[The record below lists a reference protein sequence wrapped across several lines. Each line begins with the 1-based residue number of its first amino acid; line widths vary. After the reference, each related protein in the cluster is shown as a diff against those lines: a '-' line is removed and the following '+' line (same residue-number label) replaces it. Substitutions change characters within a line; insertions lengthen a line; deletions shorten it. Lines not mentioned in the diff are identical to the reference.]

1 MNRKSLITLEFDKI
15 IAMLKKYLVSSMG
28 EELVDNMEI
37 YQDISQIQHQLQAT
51 SEARFLIATERFTL
65 RGLQDI
71 RPTLER
77 ARIKAMPSIEG
88 LLHVSATLKCYS
100 LAAKI
105 INRNLDDAPLMYS
118 IVEGIEN
125 LSHIQDEINTCI
137 AEDGSILN
145 RASSLLA
152 DIRRQIRRLEGQVRS
167 KIEAIVQ
174 SPKYSKYLQDN
185 IVTMRQNRYVV
196 PVKYEYRQQ
205 VPGIVHDR
213 SASGSTLFIEP
224 MAVVEANNKLRE
236 WEQKEHKEIER
247 ILRHLG
253 DLLHDNYGQLSLIS
267 DTSGILDVLYARGQL
282 SLAMKAV
289 EPKINETQY
298 ISLIQARHP
307 LISINQVVPI
317 DIKLGKDY
325 QAIIITGPNT
335 GGKTVTLKLV
345 GLLQLMA
352 QAGLHIPANH
362 NSEISVF
369 SNVLADIGDEQSI
382 EQSLSTFSSHMT
394 NIITLLN
401 VADDRSLVLLDEL
414 GAGTDP
420 VEGAALAMSIID
432 NLINRGISLIATTH
446 YSELKA
452 YAYNH
457 EKIIN
462 GSVEFDVETLRP
474 TYRLLVGIPGRSNAL
489 LIAKRLGL
497 QESVIKGAQKY
508 ISSEEKH
515 VENMISELEE
525 NRMKSEQAYLEADR
539 LRQENK
545 KLQEEYQKRVDR
557 LAEQETELKQKAV
570 DEARQYTKDVKKE
583 LDELIAGLRAEFADL
598 QSKQELEESITAT
611 RKLVGEVEAGIHHDD
626 QQITITKPQP
636 KLKAKRSNRQISK
649 GMQVRH
655 LQWDREGIVVADIND
670 KKQVQVQFGSM
681 KVWVD
686 VNLLDEI
693 VKTQKVSG
701 VVITRGSER
710 VGLELDLRGKTI
722 SEAEHEIDLYL
733 DKAILDGRKEVA
745 IIHGK
750 GTGALRKGVT
760 SYLESHR
767 QVVSSRYGSAAEG
780 GWGVT
785 VVRLSK

>member
-51 SEARFLIATERFTL
+51 SEARFLIATDRFTL

-174 SPKYSKYLQDN
+174 SPKYSKYMQDN

-236 WEQKEHKEIER
+236 WGQKEHKEIER

-289 EPKINETQY
+289 EPKINDTQY

-352 QAGLHIPANH
+352 HPWN
-362 NSEISVF
+362 
-369 SNVLADIGDEQSI
+369 
-382 EQSLSTFSSHMT
+382 
-394 NIITLLN
+394 
-401 VADDRSLVLLDEL
+401 
-414 GAGTDP
+414 
-420 VEGAALAMSIID
+420 
-432 NLINRGISLIATTH
+432 
-446 YSELKA
+446 
-452 YAYNH
+452 
-457 EKIIN
+457 
-462 GSVEFDVETLRP
+462 
-474 TYRLLVGIPGRSNAL
+474 
-489 LIAKRLGL
+489 
-497 QESVIKGAQKY
+497 
-508 ISSEEKH
+508 
-515 VENMISELEE
+515 
-525 NRMKSEQAYLEADR
+525 
-539 LRQENK
+539 
-545 KLQEEYQKRVDR
+545 
-557 LAEQETELKQKAV
+557 
-570 DEARQYTKDVKKE
+570 
-583 LDELIAGLRAEFADL
+583 
-598 QSKQELEESITAT
+598 
-611 RKLVGEVEAGIHHDD
+611 
-626 QQITITKPQP
+626 
-636 KLKAKRSNRQISK
+636 
-649 GMQVRH
+649 
-655 LQWDREGIVVADIND
+655 
-670 KKQVQVQFGSM
+670 
-681 KVWVD
+681 
-686 VNLLDEI
+686 
-693 VKTQKVSG
+693 
-701 VVITRGSER
+701 
-710 VGLELDLRGKTI
+710 
-722 SEAEHEIDLYL
+722 
-733 DKAILDGRKEVA
+733 
-745 IIHGK
+745 
-750 GTGALRKGVT
+750 
-760 SYLESHR
+760 
-767 QVVSSRYGSAAEG
+767 
-780 GWGVT
+780 
-785 VVRLSK
+785 